1 MEPNQDPETVAG
13 FGREWESFDHAEADT
28 ADQRELFASYFS
40 LFPWAALPPQA
51 AGFDLGCGS
60 GRWAR
65 LVAPRVHR
73 LHLVDPSPRA
83 LEVARRN
90 LAGTAACE
98 FHLAGVDNL
107 PFPDSSMDF
116 GYSLGVLHHLPDL
129 RAALISCA
137 RVLKPGAPFLVYIY
151 YALEN
156 RPAWYRRLWRA
167 SEWLRQGLSR
177 LPYPLRYALSQ
188 TAAAAVYFPLAR
200 SARLME
206 DAGAD
211 VSGWPL
217 AFYRRRSF
225 YTMRNDALD
234 RFGTR
239 LEKRFT
245 AAQIREHL
253 EAAGFAGVS
262 FRQGTPYWCAL
273 GRRR

>member
-1 MEPNQDPETVAG
+1 MSANQDPDTVAG
-13 FGREWESFDHAEADT
+13 FGREWESFDHAEPNT
-28 ADQRELFASYFS
+28 ADQRELFESYFS
-40 LFPWAALPPQA
+40 LFPWDRLPPHPV
-51 AGFDLGCGS
+51 GFDMGCGS
-60 GRWAR
+60 GRWGR

-73 LHLVDPSPRA
+73 LHLVDASPAA

-90 LAGTAACE
+90 LGETAGCD
-98 FHLAGVDNL
+98 FHLASVESL
-107 PFPDSSMDF
+107 PFPDQSMDF
-116 GYSLGVLHHLPDL
+116 GYSLGVLHHLPDTG
-129 RAALISCA
+129 AAMASCA
-137 RVLKPGAPFLVYIY
+137 RVLKRGAPFLVYIY

-156 RPAWYRRLWRA
+156 RPAWYRWLWRA
-167 SEWLRQGLSR
+167 SELARGVLSR
-177 LPYPLRYALSQ
+177 LPYPLRYVLSQ

-200 SARLME
+200 TARLLE
-206 DAGAD
+206 DAGTD

-245 AAQIREHL
+245 AAQIRDML
-253 EAAGFAGVS
+253 ESGGFERIA

-273 GRRR
+273 GYRK